1 MSESK
6 KSYEG
11 VKVLKVRTSYEHSY
25 ELPDRITVSLWSR
38 RGLDDRTTVVS
49 NPPRIRLIW
58 ALHCQRGGLGENRF
72 ERKSLEP
79 SMSLGES
86 QAMEEEGAC
95 GGEDS
100 CCC

>member
-58 ALHCQRGGLGENRF
+58 ALLSKRSKERTRRESIRAQEPGTVYVSRRVAGDGGRRGVRWGR
-72 ERKSLEP
+72 
-79 SMSLGES
+79 
-86 QAMEEEGAC
+86 
-95 GGEDS
+95 
-100 CCC
+100 